1 MPDAQAAGYGLS
13 ITREQSE
20 VLARFA
26 ELIRHWNRFANLVS
40 RRDERRIEERHV
52 RDSLSLVA
60 VLLEVAAGSLKVA
73 AGSSTVAAGSETP
86 ADPVRIA
93 DVGSGAGLPG
103 IPLAVVLPGAHVTLI
118 ERSAKKSRFLQQAI
132 MQLGL
137 PNADV
142 VCDDV
147 ADVVG
152 KFDVVVARA
161 VMAPERL
168 WPLVQKN
175 LDAGGHM
182 VVLDR
187 VQHPDAGPPA
197 DSIGDFPGGSI
208 VQRTWSHN
216 PESGAL
222 HGVLVVRCEAS

>member
-1 MPDAQAAGYGLS
+1 MPDAQAAGHGLS

-40 RRDERRIEERHV
+40 RRDERRIEERHL

-60 VLLEVAAGSLKVA
+60 VLLEVAAGS
-73 AGSSTVAAGSETP
+73 ETP
-86 ADPVRIA
+86 PNPVRIA

-147 ADVVG
+147 ADVAG

-175 LDAGGHM
+175 LDPGGHM

-208 VQRTWSHN
+208 VQRTWSQN

-222 HGVLVVRCEAS
+222 HGMLVVRCEAS

>member
-1 MPDAQAAGYGLS
+1 MPDTQAAGYGLS
-13 ITREQSE
+13 VTPEQGE

-26 ELIRHWNRFANLVS
+26 ELIRHWNRFASLVS
-40 RRDERRIEERHV
+40 RRDERRIEERHL

-60 VLLEVAAGSLKVA
+60 VLLKVAAGSLKVA
-73 AGSSTVAAGSETP
+73 AGSETLESP
-86 ADPVRIA
+86 LRIA

-147 ADVVG
+147 ADVAG
-152 KFDVVVARA
+152 LFDVIVARA
-161 VMAPERL
+161 VMAPARL
-168 WPLVQKN
+168 WPLVRKN

-187 VQHPDAGPPA
+187 VQHDDAGPPT

-208 VQRTWSHN
+208 VQRTWSQN

>member
-40 RRDERRIEERHV
+40 RRDERRIEDRHL

-60 VLLEVAAGSLKVA
+60 VLLK
-73 AGSSTVAAGSETP
+73 VAAGSETP
-86 ADPVRIA
+86 ANPVRIA

-132 MQLGL
+132 LQLGL

-147 ADVVG
+147 ADVTG

-175 LDAGGHM
+175 LDAGGYM

-208 VQRTWSHN
+208 VQRTWSQN

>member
-40 RRDERRIEERHV
+40 RRDERRIEERHL

-60 VLLEVAAGSLKVA
+60 VLLE
-73 AGSSTVAAGSETP
+73 VAAGSETP

-208 VQRTWSHN
+208 VQRTWSQN

-222 HGVLVVRCEAS
+222 HGMLVVRCEAS

>member
-13 ITREQSE
+13 ITPEQGE

-26 ELIRHWNRFANLVS
+26 ELIRHWNRFASLVS
-40 RRDERRIEERHV
+40 RRDERRIEERHL

-60 VLLEVAAGSLKVA
+60 VLEAMEKS
-73 AGSSTVAAGSETP
+73 P
-86 ADPVRIA
+86 ARIA

-132 MQLGL
+132 MHLGL

-147 ADVVG
+147 ADVG
-152 KFDVVVARA
+152 GHFDVIVARA
-161 VMAPERL
+161 VMSPARL
-168 WPLVQKN
+168 WPLVRKN

-187 VQHPDAGPPA
+187 VQHDDAGAPT
-197 DSIGDFPGGSI
+197 DSIGDFPGGRI
-208 VQRTWSHN
+208 VQRTWSQN